1 MEDIIAKIQGMELS
15 KTDSLIAEHILDS
28 IDTIGLKT
36 STSLAEEIG
45 VSDTSII
52 RFIRKLGFKGYS
64 DFRVAM
70 TERLTEQYNQSQGS
84 HELSPGE
91 RYVKFQNNLK
101 SGTLI
106 SDISKYTVSN
116 LEKSFSKLTDETVD
130 KAVDILLSSEKHYIC
145 GFRGAASCAQYM
157 ASKLVLMVSNVI
169 TLTHADATAI
179 EAIADIKKG
188 DCIILYSFPR
198 YSEINFSLLEIARE
212 AGAKVILFTDKFTSP
227 LVGLAD
233 IVIVTYVSGLGFT
246 NSYVAPLSISEL
258 LLLAISNRND
268 KKCMQRISKIDKLIG
283 ERKLY

>member
-64 DFRVAM
+64 DFRVTM
-70 TERLTEQYNQSQGS
+70 TERLTEQFNQSQGA
-84 HELSPGE
+84 HALSPGE
-91 RYVKFQNNLK
+91 RYVKFQKKLK

-130 KAVDILLSSEKHYIC
+130 KTVDILLSSEKHYIC

-157 ASKLVLMVSNVI
+157 ASKLVLMVSNII

-179 EAIADIKKG
+179 EAVVDIKKG

-212 AGAKVILFTDKFTSP
+212 AGAQVILFTDKLTSP

-233 IVIVTYVSGLGFT
+233 IVIVTCVSGLGFT

-258 LLLAISNRND
+258 LLLAISNRNE

-283 ERKLY
+283 DRKLY

>member
-70 TERLTEQYNQSQGS
+70 TERLTEQYSQSQSS

-91 RYVKFQNNLK
+91 RYVKFQSNLK

-106 SDISKYTVSN
+106 SDISKYTVNN

-179 EAIADIKKG
+179 ESIADIKKG

-268 KKCMQRISKIDKLIG
+268 ERCMQRISKIDKLIG
-283 ERKLY
+283 DRKLY